1 MRKHIT
7 LRLMLP
13 LTIIFIL
20 TVTVNVS
27 TTSNLQGVRS
37 ELQTAATTAD
47 EAAAATMLSMS
58 DEISSGLSVNGI
70 ISSLQ
75 LLMVIATIIIS
86 FFSIVSPL
94 QKINN
99 QLDALI
105 TKLRSGEGDLGDRIS
120 TNKIDE
126 IGKLVYGINLFLDKL
141 QETMRHIKNH
151 SGSLDDSAQN
161 ILSSVSESTS
171 NTEKVSG
178 ETQKLCEEMRE
189 IANRITNIASD
200 MKVLNQNSK
209 DISTE
214 AISGKD
220 YTTQMKARADHIRE
234 IAGSSKEKAQNITST
249 LEADLK
255 SSVSDSKTV
264 NAIADL
270 TGEILSIAS
279 QTNLLALNASIEAA
293 RAGEAGKGFAVVADE
308 IRELAENS
316 RSTANSIQQISNEV
330 TASVESLAAASEKL
344 LDYVINEVLNDYDQF
359 VDSSK
364 DYLKDADTMEEL
376 MTNFNNKSIFLA
388 NSAQDVDVSLNK
400 ISNFIEEQSSR
411 TAQLSDTISGL
422 VDNMS
427 QIQDYTAVNDDVSNA
442 LKQEIAIFKVI

>member
-20 TVTVNVS
+20 TITVNVS
-27 TTSNLQGVRS
+27 TTSNLQGVRG

-58 DEISSGLSVNGI
+58 DEISAGLSVNGI

-105 TKLRSGEGDLGDRIS
+105 TKLKSGEGDLGDRIS

-151 SGSLDDSAQN
+151 SSSLDDSAQN

-364 DYLKDADTMEEL
+364 DYLKDADTMEEM

-400 ISNFIEEQSSR
+400 ISSFIEEQSSR